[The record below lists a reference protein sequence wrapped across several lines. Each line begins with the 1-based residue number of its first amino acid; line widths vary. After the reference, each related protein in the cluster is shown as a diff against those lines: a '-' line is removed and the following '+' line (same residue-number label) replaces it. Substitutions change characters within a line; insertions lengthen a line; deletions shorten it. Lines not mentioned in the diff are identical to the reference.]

1 MPSTSKK
8 QHNFM
13 EAIAHSPEF
22 AKKAGV
28 PQSVGKDFAAADKGK
43 KFRSGGMPKD
53 MESKLETRKEMSAD
67 KKQDVAL
74 IKKAFREHDSQEH
87 KGGKGTSL
95 KLAKGGINMKKK
107 SVNPAMAV
115 MAARAMRTPAQAPMQ
130 APMAPPPVPGGA
142 PMGGMGGGMGMK
154 SGGRT
159 PVKGDHSAQKKD
171 KVGAKMIK
179 MASGGLSA
187 GHKSANG
194 VATKGLTKGKMVS
207 MCGGGMGKKK

>member
-1 MPSTSKK
+1 
-8 QHNFM
+8 M

-43 KFRSGGMPKD
+43 KFRSGGTMALGKLFKGKETYKEELAEGNAIKSGKITPEQYAKGEEMEKPKKMD
-53 MESKLETRKEMSAD
+53 
-67 KKQDVAL
+67 
-74 IKKAFREHDSQEH
+74 
-87 KGGKGTSL
+87 KGGNT
-95 KLAKGGINMKKK
+95 MKKK

-159 PVKGDHSAQKKD
+159 PVKGDHSVQKKD

-207 MCGGGMGKKK
+207 MCGGGMGKKSK

>member
-1 MPSTSKK
+1 MALGKLFKGKETYKEELAEGNAIKSGKITPEQYAKGEEMEKPKK
-8 QHNFM
+8 M
-13 EAIAHSPEF
+13 
-22 AKKAGV
+22 
-28 PQSVGKDFAAADKGK
+28 DKG
-43 KFRSGGMPKD
+43 GN
-53 MESKLETRKEMSAD
+53 T
-67 KKQDVAL
+67 
-74 IKKAFREHDSQEH
+74 
-87 KGGKGTSL
+87 
-95 KLAKGGINMKKK
+95 MKKK

-159 PVKGDHSAQKKD
+159 PVKGDHSVQKKD

-207 MCGGGMGKKK
+207 MCGGGMGKKSK